1 MIEVDHLS
9 KSFGG
14 RPAVQDVSFRVE
26 KGQIL
31 GFLGPNGAGKTTTMR
46 ILTCYMPA
54 SSGTA
59 RVAGFDVFEQSM
71 EVRRRV
77 GYLPETPPL
86 YDEMTVA
93 SYLDF
98 TARLKGV
105 ASRRVKTRLDAVAA
119 QCGLTEVLPRVIG
132 HLSRGFRQRV
142 GLAQALINDPPVLI
156 LDEPTIGLDPAQIV
170 EIRQV
175 IKNLAGE
182 HTVIFSTHILPEVT
196 ATCHSVVIINDGRAV
211 VAGPLSEL
219 SAGKAG
225 TRLLHLQVA
234 HDGSGVIDSLAALPG
249 VKGIARDGARPG
261 AYRVTVDAA
270 VDLRERLAGHVVG
283 SGWGLLE
290 LTTVTPS
297 LEDIYL
303 SLTSGSGTAVE
314 AGAAA

>member
-14 RPAVQDVSFRVE
+14 RPAVKDISFRVE

-54 SSGTA
+54 TSGTA
-59 RVAGFDVFEQSM
+59 RVAGFDVFSDSM

-86 YDEMTVA
+86 YDEMSVK
-93 SYLDF
+93 SYLEF
-98 TARLKGV
+98 AARLKGV
-105 ASRRVKTRLDAVAA
+105 ANRHIRARIDTVAS
-119 QCGLTEVLPRVIG
+119 QCGLTQVLPRVIG

-175 IKNLAGE
+175 IKSLAGD

-196 ATCHSVVIINDGRAV
+196 ATCHSVVIINYGQAV
-211 VAGPLSEL
+211 IAGPLSEL
-219 SAGKAG
+219 AAGESGSMK
-225 TRLLHLQVA
+225 LHLQVA
-234 HDGSGVIDSLAALPG
+234 RDGDGVGRTLESFPG
-249 VKGIARDGARPG
+249 VRGVSRDGARAG
-261 AYRVTVDAA
+261 AYRLTVDPTS
-270 VDLRERLAGHVVG
+270 DLRERLAGHVVG

-290 LTTVTPS
+290 MTTVSPS

-303 SLTSGSGTAVE
+303 SLTGSS
-314 AGAAA
+314 GAAEGASA